1 MKPGPMRWLV
11 LAALLLVLV
20 LTTTSA
26 YIRLSQAGFGCAN
39 WPACYGRAV
48 RLPEA
53 GQLLPGGQAPLFWAH
68 ALHRLT
74 ASSVGVLL
82 LLIVFL
88 GQEGLQSAG
97 ARLAAWT
104 VLALAGLLAVLGIV
118 TPSNLPAVTLGNL
131 LGGMTMVA
139 LLWWLHQ
146 RGRGESAGA
155 GRRLL
160 WLAFAA
166 LALQIALGGMIG
178 ARHAALACVTLPAC
192 DGGWWPESTDWRL
205 FNPFF
210 GLPASDTVSAALAP
224 LAMAH
229 RYGAL
234 LVAAIVCVLGVKAVR
249 RGARGAA
256 RGWLLLG
263 LLGLQLLLGASMV
276 LANFPLPLALLHN
289 LCAALLLGAIVG
301 LSSQNS
307 ETQEEA

>member
-1 MKPGPMRWLV
+1 MKPGPMRWVV

-20 LTTTSA
+20 ITSTSA
-26 YIRLSQAGFGCAN
+26 YIRLSQAGLGCAE

-53 GQLLPGGQAPLFWAH
+53 GHLLPERVALFWAR
-68 ALHRLT
+68 ALHRLA

-82 LLIVFL
+82 ALIVFL
-88 GQEGLQSAG
+88 GRKSLQGAG

-104 VLALAGLLAVLGIV
+104 ALALAGLLACLGLI

-131 LGGMTMVA
+131 LGGMTMAA

-146 RGRGESAGA
+146 RGRSESGGA
-155 GRRLL
+155 GRMLL

-178 ARHAALACVTLPAC
+178 TRHAALACATLPGC
-192 DGGWWPESTDWRL
+192 SGGWWPESTDWRL

-210 GLPASDTVSAALAP
+210 GLPASDEVSAALEP
-224 LAMAH
+224 LVMAH

-234 LVAAIVCVLGVKAVR
+234 LVAVILCALAVGAVR
-249 RGARGAA
+249 RGARAA
-256 RGWLLLG
+256 ALGWVLLAM
-263 LLGLQLLLGASMV
+263 LGLQLLLGAAMV
-276 LANFPLPLALLHN
+276 LANFPLPLALMHN
-289 LCAALLLGAIVG
+289 LCATLLLGAIVS
-301 LSSQNS
+301 LLWQHAA
-307 ETQEEA
+307 TKEEA

>member
-1 MKPGPMRWLV
+1 MKPGPMRGLV
-11 LAALLLVLV
+11 IATLLLMLV

-26 YIRLSQAGFGCAN
+26 YIRLSQAGLGCSV
-39 WPACYGRAV
+39 WPACYGRSVA
-48 RLPEA
+48 LPEA
-53 GQLLPGGQAPLFWAH
+53 GQLLPGHAPLFWAH
-68 ALHRLT
+68 ALHRLA

-82 LLIVFL
+82 VLVVFL
-88 GQEGLQSAG
+88 GRQELQGMG
-97 ARLAAWT
+97 ARIATWT

-146 RGRGESAGA
+146 RGRGESAHTG
-155 GRRLL
+155 GMLF
-160 WLAFAA
+160 WLALAA

-178 ARHAALACVTLPAC
+178 ARHAALACVTLPGC
-192 DGGWWPESTDWRL
+192 DGSWWSESTDWRL

-234 LVAAIVCVLGVKAVR
+234 LVAAILCVLGVRAIR
-249 RGARGAA
+249 RGAHTAA
-256 RGWLLLG
+256 LGWVLLG
-263 LLGLQLLLGASMV
+263 MLGLQLLLGAAMV
-276 LANFPLPLALLHN
+276 LANFPLPLALMHN
-289 LCAALLLGAIVG
+289 LCAALLLGATVS
-301 LSSQNS
+301 LLWRDAPTKEQ
-307 ETQEEA
+307 T